1 MMGGRGASPCD
12 LPERE
17 SARRGSVVGKAGKC
31 QRRPGG
37 IYHPKRRKSMSVEAE
52 LEESIGYTPVQR
64 MRHSAAHVMAEAV
77 LEIFPDA
84 KLAIGPAIEDGFY
97 YDFDLPRTLTPED
110 LPDIEQRMARIVA
123 GKYPFLRD
131 RWPREKA
138 LEYFRD
144 KGQTYKVELIENLPD
159 AEVGIYQ
166 QDTFLDLCRGPH
178 VENTSQIGPFKLM
191 KIAGAYWRG
200 DEHRP
205 MLQRIYGTAW
215 FTQEELDEYL
225 WRLEEAQKRDH
236 RKLGR
241 ELKLFIMSDEV
252 PAGVPLFLPNG
263 ETLRYLMESYVRET
277 QEKYGYQH
285 VWTSHLGKVRLYKTS
300 KHWYNYRESMFPIMQ
315 GEQEASED
323 EAYVLKPMNCPHH
336 ITLYKSQLH
345 SYRELPVRYAE
356 FATLYRYE
364 KAGTLTG
371 LARVR
376 SLTQDD
382 AHVFMRPDQIQE
394 EFNRAIDL
402 TLEVFNTY
410 GLKDYWIALSLR
422 DPNNK
427 EHYAGSDEVWE
438 KAESALRDAVRN
450 KGIEAREMI
459 GEAAFYGPKTDFM
472 VRDALGRDWQCSTV
486 QLDFVQPE
494 NFELEYIG
502 EDGQPHRPVMIHRAV
517 TGSTE
522 RFMAM
527 VIEHFAG
534 AFPVWLA
541 PVQTMIIPIADRHQA
556 YANQVL
562 DILKSAGVRA
572 EVDSRSERMNAKVR
586 DAQLMK
592 IPYMLVVGD
601 KEQQSQSV
609 SVRLRTNE
617 NLGAT
622 PLDTFVTRI
631 TAIIASKSREL

>member
-1 MMGGRGASPCD
+1 MERFFYIV
-12 LPERE
+12 LPLKEAIVM
-17 SARRGSVVGKAGKC
+17 S
-31 QRRPGG
+31 
-37 IYHPKRRKSMSVEAE
+37 SVEAE
-52 LEESIGYTPVQR
+52 LDESVNYTPMQR

-77 LEIFPDA
+77 LEVFPDA

-97 YDFDLPRTLTPED
+97 YDFDLPRSLTPED
-110 LPDIEQRMARIVA
+110 LPDIEQRMRRIIA
-123 GKYPFLRD
+123 GKYPFMRD
-131 RWPREKA
+131 RWPREQA
-138 LEYFRD
+138 LEYFRA
-144 KGQTYKVELIENLPD
+144 KGQDYKVELIENLPD
-159 AEVGIYQ
+159 AEVGIYT

-178 VENTSQIGPFKLM
+178 VENKGQIGAVKLM

-215 FTQEELDEYL
+215 FTQEELDQYL

-241 ELKLFIMSDEV
+241 ELKLFVISDEV

-263 ETLRYLMESYVRET
+263 EMLRYLMETDERET

-285 VWTSHLGKVRLYKTS
+285 VWTSHLGKVKLYKTS
-300 KHWYNYRESMFPIMQ
+300 RHWYNYRDNMFPVMQ

-336 ITLYKSQLH
+336 ITLYKSQMH

-410 GLKDYWIALSLR
+410 GLTDYWISLSLR
-422 DPNNK
+422 DPNKK
-427 EHYAGSDEVWE
+427 EDYAGSDEIWE
-438 KAESALRDAVRN
+438 EAEKGLREAVEN
-450 KGIEAREMI
+450 KGIKYRTMI

-472 VRDALGRDWQCSTV
+472 VKDALGRDWQCSAV
-486 QLDFVQPE
+486 QLDFVQPI

-527 VIEHFAG
+527 LIEHYAG
-534 AFPVWLA
+534 DFPVWLG
-541 PVQTMIIPIADRHQA
+541 PVQAMVIPIADRHNEYAHSVQA
-556 YANQVL
+556 A
-562 DILKSAGVRA
+562 LKAVGVRA
-572 EVDSRSERMNAKVR
+572 DVDTRSERMNAKVR
-586 DAQLMK
+586 DAQMQK

-601 KEQQSQSV
+601 KEAADNAV

-622 PLDTFVTRI
+622 PLDVFIERI
-631 TAIIASKSREL
+631 TNIVKSKSREL

>member
-1 MMGGRGASPCD
+1 
-12 LPERE
+12 
-17 SARRGSVVGKAGKC
+17 
-31 QRRPGG
+31 
-37 IYHPKRRKSMSVEAE
+37 MSVEAE
-52 LEESIGYTPVQR
+52 LEESIGYTPIQR

-84 KLAIGPAIEDGFY
+84 KLAIGPSIEDGFY

-131 RWPREKA
+131 RWPRENA

-178 VENTSQIGPFKLM
+178 VENTSQVGPFKLM

-200 DEHRP
+200 DENRP

-241 ELKLFIMSDEV
+241 DLKLFIVSDEV

-323 EAYVLKPMNCPHH
+323 DAYVLKPMNCPHH
-336 ITLYKSQLH
+336 ITLYKSQMH

-402 TLEVFNTY
+402 TMEVFNTY

-422 DPNNK
+422 DPDHK
-427 EHYAGSDEVWE
+427 EHYAGSDDVWE
-438 KAESALRDAVRN
+438 KAESALKEAVKN

-494 NFELEYIG
+494 NFQLEYIG

-522 RFMAM
+522 RFMALI
-527 VIEHFAG
+527 IEHFAG

-541 PVQTMIIPIADRHQA
+541 PVQAKIIPIADRHQE
-556 YANQVL
+556 YANTVL
-562 DILKSAGVRA
+562 NILKSAGVRA

-601 KEQQSQSV
+601 KEASENAV
-609 SVRLRTNE
+609 AVRLRTNE

-622 PLDTFVTRI
+622 PLATFVARI
-631 TAIIASKSREL
+631 TDIIKTKSRDL

>member
-1 MMGGRGASPCD
+1 M
-12 LPERE
+12 ERFFYCRTE
-17 SARRGSVVGKAGKC
+17 EDF
-31 QRRPGG
+31 
-37 IYHPKRRKSMSVEAE
+37 SMSIEAE
-52 LEESIGYTPVQR
+52 LEESVNYTPLER

-97 YDFDLPRTLTPED
+97 YDFDLPRTLTPDD
-110 LPDIEQRMARIVA
+110 LPDIEQRMARIIA
-123 GKYPFLRD
+123 GKYPFKRD
-131 RWPREKA
+131 RWPRAKA

-159 AEVGIYQ
+159 AEVGIYT

-178 VENTSQIGPFKLM
+178 VENTGQIGPFKLM
-191 KIAGAYWRG
+191 RVAGAYWRG

-215 FTQEELDEYL
+215 FTQEELDQYL
-225 WRLEEAQKRDH
+225 WRLEEALKRDH

-241 ELKLFIMSDEV
+241 ELKLFIISDEV

-263 ETLRYLMESYVRET
+263 ETLRYQMETYVRET

-300 KHWYNYRESMFPIMQ
+300 KHWYTYRDNMFPVMQ
-315 GEQEASED
+315 GEQESSED
-323 EAYVLKPMNCPHH
+323 DAYVLKPMNCPQH
-336 ITLYKSQLH
+336 ITLYKSQMH
-345 SYRELPVRYAE
+345 SYRELPIRYAE

-364 KAGTLTG
+364 KAGVLTG

-382 AHVFMRPDQIQE
+382 AHVFMRPDQIQK
-394 EFNRAIDL
+394 EFDRAVNL
-402 TLEVFNTY
+402 TQEVFNTY
-410 GLKDYWIALSLR
+410 GLTDYWIRLSLR
-422 DPNNK
+422 DPQKK
-427 EHYAGSDEVWE
+427 EEYAGSDEVWE
-438 KAESALRDAVRN
+438 QAESSLRNALENRN
-450 KGIEAREMI
+450 IEYQEAI
-459 GEAAFYGPKTDFM
+459 GEAAFYGPKMDFM
-472 VRDALGRDWQCSTV
+472 VRDALGREWQCSTI

-494 NFELEYIG
+494 NFQLEYIG

-527 VIEHFAG
+527 LIEHYAG

-541 PVQTMIIPIADRHQA
+541 PVQAMIIPIADRHQEYA
-556 YANQVL
+556 YKVL
-562 DILKSAGVRA
+562 EALKAAGVRA
-572 EVDSRSERMNAKVR
+572 EVDTRGERMNAKVR
-586 DAQLMK
+586 DAQLQK

-601 KEQQSQSV
+601 KEAANNAV
-609 SVRLRTNE
+609 AVRPRTNE

-622 PLDTFVTRI
+622 PLADFIERI
-631 TAIIASKSREL
+631 TNIIKTKSREL